1 MRLRHIQVPQRRGRR
16 ARNTWHTRLCSPRSA
31 KLRTDWRSNRHVVR
45 NICIYHNSVTFRSHY
60 TLLSKL
66 YIIFHWLSAIMYRF
80 SSQVHWSPIVRT
92 VNRVLAVW
100 RRHQTG
106 NVLQHITMQARFSW
120 RSISG
125 YIWGCYWSHEEA
137 DGEKPQVS
145 CPGCIYNLS
154 NMKYKSVVVINLNIN
169 QRGTPRK

>member
-1 MRLRHIQVPQRRGRR
+1 MRLWHIQVPQRRGRR
-16 ARNTWHTRLCSPRSA
+16 ARNTWHTRLRGPRSA
-31 KLRTDWRSNRHVVR
+31 KLRTDRRANRYVVR
-45 NICIYHNSVTFRSHY
+45 NTCDAINHNIITFWSHY
-60 TLLSKL
+60 AILLCKL
-66 YIIFHWLSAIMYRF
+66 YIHRLSTIMYRY

-92 VNRVLAVW
+92 VNRMLAVW

-106 NVLQHITMQARFSW
+106 NVLQYITMQTRFSW

-145 CPGCIYNLS
+145 CPGCIS
-154 NMKYKSVVVINLNIN
+154 NIKYVVVINIIVN
-169 QRGTPRK
+169 QRDAHRK